1 MIEQIRFLS
10 TVFLCSKFKLENT
23 YSAVN
28 FCGKMFAVISFI
40 CGNLLLLI
48 AGKIAKI
55 RTRKKFVPHGRY
67 LKVVCKIWPLRQDSD
82 HTITNLSRP
91 D

>member
-10 TVFLCSKFKLENT
+10 TVFLCSEFKLANT
-23 YSAVN
+23 YSALK
-28 FCGKMFAVISFI
+28 FCEKMFAVSFI
-40 CGNLLLLI
+40 CGNLFLLI
-48 AGKIAKI
+48 AGKIAKV
-55 RTRKKFVPHGRY
+55 RTRKKVVPYGRY

-82 HTITNLSRP
+82 HTITNLSKS